1 MTMTLHLYVGGAIW
15 KYQPCIK
22 LNIVKTPPC
31 IKNKNGAIPPP
42 PLLINFVTA
51 VIVCFLVHY
60 NNGKTIWTPEKT
72 AVIILKFEQCGCT
85 IQ

>member
-1 MTMTLHLYVGGAIW
+1 MHKKQKW
-15 KYQPCIK
+15 CHPRS
-22 LNIVKTPPC
+22 
-31 IKNKNGAIPPP
+31 
-42 PLLINFVTA
+42 PLPINFGTA